1 MVRTTSKSPN
11 AVAVVAYVSAKCS
24 LPAYRHLK
32 SPKKF
37 TQHQLVACLVLKE
50 FFRTDYRGI
59 MEILEDSSDLRK
71 VLELDEVPH
80 YTTLQKA
87 AKRFTDKKTIDRLL
101 RTTLALATTT
111 KVMKKSIALS
121 AIDSTGLESHHTSTY
136 FVRRRARGM
145 KEYEDTHYT
154 RFPKVGIVMDCAS
167 FLVLAGVPSWGP
179 SPDIRHWESALI
191 DASKKKRITRVAA
204 DAGYDAER
212 AHVFAREVLNI
223 KSIIPN
229 RVGRPTTKL
238 PSGKYRRQMALHF
251 DRKRYGQRWMVE
263 TLNSMLKKRLG
274 SFLRARTYWSQMR
287 EIMLRLFTFN
297 VLLLRY

>member
-1 MVRTTSKSPN
+1 MTRTSKSPK
-11 AVAVVAYVSAKCS
+11 AVALVAYETAKRT
-24 LPAYRHLK
+24 LPLYRHLK

-37 TQHQLVACLVLKE
+37 TQPQLVACLVLKE

-59 MEILEDSSDLRK
+59 MEILEDSSDLK
-71 VLELDEVPH
+71 KILELDEVPH

-167 FLVLAGVPSWGP
+167 FLVLAGTPSWGP
-179 SPDIRHWESALI
+179 SPDIIHFKKALT
-191 DASKKKRITRVAA
+191 DASQKIRINRITA
-204 DAGYDAER
+204 DAGYDAEH
-212 AHVFAREVLNI
+212 AHVFARETLGI
-223 KSIIPN
+223 RSIIPN
-229 RVGRPTTKL
+229 RVGRPTFKL
-238 PSGKYRRQMALHF
+238 PTGRYRRQMRLRF
-251 DRKRYGQRWMVE
+251 DKKRYGQRWMVE
-263 TLNSMLKKRLG
+263 TLNAMFKKRLG

-297 VLLLRY
+297 VLILRY

>member
-1 MVRTTSKSPN
+1 MITTSKSPK
-11 AVAVVAYVSAKCS
+11 AVALVAYATAKRS
-24 LPAYRHLK
+24 LPPYSKLK

-59 MEILEDSSDLRK
+59 SEILADSSDLQK

-87 AKRFTDKKTIDRLL
+87 SRRFTDKHTIDRLL
-101 RTTLALATTT
+101 RETLMVAKTAH
-111 KVMKKSIALS
+111 VMRKSVSLS
-121 AIDSTGLESHHTSTY
+121 AIDSTGLESHYTSSY
-136 FVRRRARGM
+136 FVRRKAKGG
-145 KEYEDTHYT
+145 EQHQTTHYS
-154 RFPKVGIVMDCAS
+154 RFPKVGIVMDCTS

-179 SPDIRHWESALI
+179 SPDILHFERALTEAKQKTPI
-191 DASKKKRITRVAA
+191 VRVVA

-212 AHVFAREVLNI
+212 AHVFARETLNI

-229 RVGRPTTKL
+229 RIGRPTTKL
-238 PSGKYRRQMALHF
+238 PTGRYRRLMALRF
-251 DRKRYGQRWMVE
+251 DSVRYGQRWMIE
-263 TLNSMLKKRLG
+263 TLNSMLKKRLS